1 MDFEAAP
8 ADLQTP
14 RALDAIEAV
23 AEGGRRWVTL
33 KSDRVIL
40 AEDLAGMRMQIAL
53 EPGAYVGV
61 LLRIADL
68 DDQGFLYEVMLMHRA
83 PVLSVLLETHRA
95 DAAAISAWREWTHR
109 LKLPGLV
116 EHEEGVYDRYGLG
129 KMQRSSLP
137 PARRLGNPLRR
148 RRPRFLTRRHVGQPG
163 LAKPAMSAR
172 ELSGPWRP
180 GR

>member
-1 MDFEAAP
+1 MSPDAAP
-8 ADLQTP
+8 AELQRP
-14 RALDAIEAV
+14 LAVEPIEPC

-33 KSDRVIL
+33 KNDRVIL
-40 AEDLAGMRMQIAL
+40 AQDLAGMQMQIAL
-53 EPGAYVGV
+53 EPGAFVGV

-68 DDQGFLYEVMLMHRA
+68 DDQGFRYEVMLMHRA
-83 PVLSVLLETHRA
+83 PVLSILLETHRI
-95 DAAAISAWREWTHR
+95 DAEAIAAWREWTHR

-129 KMQRSSLP
+129 KLQRSGLP
-137 PARRLGNPLRR
+137 PARRKGNPLRR

-163 LAKPAMSAR
+163 LATPVVALR
-172 ELSGPWRP
+172 EISGPWRP

>member
-1 MDFEAAP
+1 VSLEVAP

-14 RALDAIEAV
+14 RAIEPFEPL

-33 KSDRVIL
+33 KSERVIL
-40 AEDLAGMRMQIAL
+40 AEDLAGMQMQISL
-53 EPGAYVGV
+53 EPGAFVGV

-68 DDQGFLYEVMLMHRA
+68 DDKGFLYEIMLMHRA
-83 PVLSVLLETHRA
+83 QVLSVLLETHRT

-137 PARRLGNPLRR
+137 PGRRMGNPLRR
-148 RRPRFLTRRHVGQPG
+148 RRPRFLTRRHVGQSG
-163 LAKPAMSAR
+163 LAKPVAPAR
-172 ELSGPWRP
+172 EISDPWRP